1 MGKKEANMGTT
12 SVIPPHN
19 IDFQNDVF
27 HSISN
32 KAIQNVIRDCQLLTK
47 HNLRIQLQEMLH
59 GHDTKFSQY
68 SDEIKVAI
76 EGHIRLLRSGTIDEL
91 DESRG
96 VKMLLGEEGVGQ
108 GQAINAT
115 LVNVQEKKVSEHQ
128 MGKQEVHSTFIAK
141 EG

>member
-1 MGKKEANMGTT
+1 LESFASDYFLTLFSSRLGWFPTRFHSSFIFSISVFGFVLEVHMREMGKKEANMGTT

-59 GHDTKFSQY
+59 GHDTKFS
-68 SDEIKVAI
+68 
-76 EGHIRLLRSGTIDEL
+76 
-91 DESRG
+91 
-96 VKMLLGEEGVGQ
+96 
-108 GQAINAT
+108 
-115 LVNVQEKKVSEHQ
+115 
-128 MGKQEVHSTFIAK
+128 
-141 EG
+141 